1 MFRRNYIENEAFRF
15 WKVCYE
21 DLSVWTCSIGY
32 RIGNDTF
39 WDGKRPANGI
49 AVGER

>member
-1 MFRRNYIENEAFRF
+1 VFRRNYIESEAFRF

-21 DLSVWTCSIGY
+21 DLFVWTCSLGY
-32 RIGNDTF
+32 WIGNVNF